1 MAGNLLE
8 PTMEVDAILNI
19 LFGVVIAGIG
29 WWLKTQREEL
39 DRLRILLNRTRE
51 EIAKEYVTKSDSSE
65 VLSQIMN
72 KFDRLE
78 EKIDRLMER

>member
-51 EIAKEYVTKSDSSE
+51 EMAREFVTKEDSNQ

>member
-1 MAGNLLE
+1 
-8 PTMEVDAILNI
+8 MEIEALWNVGLTAAVG
-19 LFGVVIAGIG
+19 FVA
-29 WWLKTQREEL
+29 WWAKTQHDEVKRVQ
-39 DRLRILLNRTRE
+39 ILLNRTRE
-51 EIAKEYVTKSDSSE
+51 EMAKEYVTKSDSSE

>member
-1 MAGNLLE
+1 M
-8 PTMEVDAILNI
+8 TILWNVG
-19 LFGVVIAGIG
+19 LTAALGLIG
-29 WWLKTQREEL
+29 WLARLVWSEQQRL
-39 DRLRILLNRTRE
+39 QILLNRTRE

-65 VLSQIMN
+65 VLSQIIN

>member
-1 MAGNLLE
+1 
-8 PTMEVDAILNI
+8 MEVDAILNI
-19 LFGVVIAGIG
+19 LFGLVVAGLG

-51 EIAKEYVTKSDSSE
+51 EMAREFVTKEDSNQ